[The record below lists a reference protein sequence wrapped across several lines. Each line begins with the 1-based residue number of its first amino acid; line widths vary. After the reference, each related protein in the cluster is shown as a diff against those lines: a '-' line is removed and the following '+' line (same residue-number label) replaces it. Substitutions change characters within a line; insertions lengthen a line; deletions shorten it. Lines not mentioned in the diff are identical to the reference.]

1 MVSFFLLD
9 WGYMNMYSCELIN
22 LTQKLVRRENFTQQN
37 DRAFVKRLVW
47 LLSFIE
53 MTQIQ
58 TRLIFTDMLL
68 LKTSCILK
76 SKIIFKKC
84 KAYLLINEKI

>member
-9 WGYMNMYSCELIN
+9 GGYLNMYSCELIN
-22 LTQKLVRRENFTQQN
+22 LAHKLVKREKFTQQN

-53 MTQIQ
+53 ITIQ
-58 TRLIFTDMLL
+58 TRLIFTDVLL
-68 LKTSCILK
+68 LKTSCILQ
-76 SKIIFKKC
+76 SKIIF
-84 KAYLLINEKI
+84 

>member
-22 LTQKLVRRENFTQQN
+22 LASKLVRRENFTQQN

-53 MTQIQ
+53 ITN
-58 TRLIFTDMLL
+58 TDTFDLHRCAT
-68 LKTSCILK
+68 LKNFMHSAEQNNILK
-76 SKIIFKKC
+76 K
-84 KAYLLINEKI
+84 